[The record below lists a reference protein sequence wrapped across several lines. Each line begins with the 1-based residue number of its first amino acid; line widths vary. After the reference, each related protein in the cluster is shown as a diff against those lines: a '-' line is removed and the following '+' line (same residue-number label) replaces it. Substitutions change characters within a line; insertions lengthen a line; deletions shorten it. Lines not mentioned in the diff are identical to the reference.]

1 MYSNFICKNKKLILV
16 FVCLAIVLLYVT
28 PLKGGE
34 NASMLQAKE
43 LLLGKPYLPEK
54 ISWIEMLE
62 WKGNYYI
69 AYPPMVTFLVL
80 PYVFLNGKYL
90 GAEAINSAIIFGSAI
105 LIFFLVKKL
114 KGINQWASL
123 ATIAYVLG
131 TVNLRSAQVGSIW
144 LLMHS
149 LGNFFFL
156 LSICFLVYRKS
167 CFWTGFFF
175 AIAFQVRY
183 AILSAILVFP
193 IYSFLHFKSSLKKW
207 DFIYFILGL
216 LCPCLLVWIFQ
227 FYLFGNPFLSAYS
240 IIFEQ
245 WGIPHIFSLD
255 HFYNNFKLYLFGMP
269 KLLSKFPYLQ
279 FDYFG
284 QAMWTISPFLL
295 GVLFLNLRHKFVWA
309 FFPSAIIMFV
319 TYLFYYHSGMTQYG
333 TRYVQDVFP
342 ILIPLSF
349 AGFSHHRL
357 WIRKLLPVMVWIS
370 VLLNLYIVAF
380 NKFD

>member
-1 MYSNFICKNKKLILV
+1 MYSNFIYKNKISIFV
-16 FVCLAIVLLYVT
+16 FVCLAIILLYVT
-28 PLKGGE
+28 PLRGGE

-43 LLLGKPYLPEK
+43 LLSGKPYLPEK

-80 PYVFLNGKYL
+80 PYVVLNGKHL
-90 GAEAINSAIIFGSAI
+90 GAEAINSFMIFGSAI
-105 LIFFLVKKL
+105 LMFFLVKKL

-123 ATIAYVLG
+123 SAIAYVLG

-156 LSICFLVYRKS
+156 LSLCLLIYRKS
-167 CFWTGFFF
+167 YFWTGFFF

-183 AILSAILVFP
+183 VILLAILVFP
-193 IYSFLHFKSSLKKW
+193 VYSFLYFKSSLKKW
-207 DFIYFILGL
+207 DFIDFILGL
-216 LCPCLLVWIFQ
+216 ACPCLLVWIFQ

-245 WGIPHIFSLD
+245 WGISHVFSFD
-255 HFYNNFKLYLFGMP
+255 YFYNNLKLYLVGIP
-269 KLLSKFPYLQ
+269 KLLSTFPYLH

-284 QAMWTISPFLL
+284 QAMWTVSPFLL
-295 GVLFLNLRHKFVWA
+295 GVLFSNLRHKFVWA
-309 FFPSAIIMFV
+309 FLPSAITMFV

-333 TRYVQDVFP
+333 TRYVQDIFP
-342 ILIPLSF
+342 LLIPLSF
-349 AGFSHHRL
+349 SGFSYHRQ
-357 WIRKLLPVMVWIS
+357 WIRKFLPIMVWSS
-370 VLLNLYIVAF
+370 VMLNFYIITF